1 MNITSVSTTRLKSLK
16 KGLGRT
22 QTGKESARSFIRK
35 SEKEVTDNMALL
47 RVCNHDWNQLAPLR
61 REHERFIRYMN
72 GDQWSDYVEDPDN
85 PGKMIQ
91 EKALI
96 SRTGVTPM
104 TNNIIQQY
112 MRNVLGQVLSNKYQS
127 VVNARRDEDSEVAE
141 MLTNTIQACLDQNEN
156 STIDINHII
165 ALHSLGIGWSKITYT
180 AWDERNTT
188 DGRISFVNEN
198 RISWNQDCEDPRL
211 FDLRRICELHSYT
224 MNELIANFARTP
236 GDEQALRDIY
246 RNIAEASKEAETI
259 TQTANQTL
267 NTLDFWGAV
276 AEPGKC
282 RVMEV
287 WQKLGRWVMW
297 VHDRANTDNPKEYL
311 TNFSA
316 IEAQIKAENE
326 RRVLQGAEVG
336 MTYEDVED
344 ALIEYEKRYEEYWYV
359 KFLTPT
365 GVSLLEMESPY
376 EHQSHPYVY
385 DAMPIIDG
393 VAKPLFSD
401 LIEMQRNINRQRTL
415 LDTLIAGS
423 AKNTLFIPEEALE
436 GRSIEEYAEAITK
449 VNGVVSYRAKAGVPQ
464 PEFLS
469 RNSTNIGIWDVL
481 NFDMQQA
488 QAVSGLSGAIQGQV
502 ARAGTPSSLYAQQA
516 QNTMLNFVLLF
527 DRFNNYCTRRDDKLL
542 KVLLQYYTAPRHVAI
557 SGRAYS
563 KVATEYIPEKARAM
577 VGSYV
582 LVPSQSMDTPVFRQR
597 IDDYLMD
604 LVKGGMIPMDMFL
617 QHTTLPFGKKLLA
630 DMKTLQQQQQEGG
643 QINPELVD
651 NIQQAAEAQSNPRAV
666 EMIKR
671 MAEAP
676 KGSIVG

>member
-1 MNITSVSTTRLKSLK
+1 MINNITATRLKAL
-16 KGLGRT
+16 KGLGRP
-22 QTGKESARSFIRK
+22 KSSKPSVRSFIRK
-35 SEKEVTDNMALL
+35 SEKEVADNMALL
-47 RVCNHDWNQLAPLR
+47 HVCHHDWNQLAPIR
-61 REHERFIRYMN
+61 REHERFVRYMN
-72 GDQWSDYVEDPDN
+72 GDQWSDYVDDPDN
-85 PGKMIQ
+85 PGKKIQ

-127 VVNARRDEDSEVAE
+127 IVNARRDEDSEVAE
-141 MLTNTIQACLDQNEN
+141 MLTNTIQACLDKNEN

-165 ALHSLGIGWSKITYT
+165 LLHSMGIGWSKITYS
-180 AWDERNTT
+180 AWDEQNTT
-188 DGRISFVNEN
+188 DGRVSFVNQN
-198 RISWNQDCEDPRL
+198 RIAWNQDCEDPRL
-211 FDLRRICELHSYT
+211 FDLRRITELHSYT
-224 MNELIANFARTP
+224 INELIANFAHTP
-236 GDEQALRDIY
+236 SDERELKEIYKSIALA
-246 RNIAEASKEAETI
+246 NKEAETI
-259 TQTANQTL
+259 SQTANQTL
-267 NTLDFWGAV
+267 HTLDFWGSV

-282 RVMEV
+282 RVIEV

-311 TNFSA
+311 TNFAALES
-316 IEAQIKAENE
+316 QIKAENE
-326 RRVLQGAEVG
+326 RRVQQGAEVG

-365 GVSLLEMESPY
+365 GVSIFEMESPY

-385 DAMPIIDG
+385 AAMPIIDG

-401 LIEMQRNINRQRTL
+401 LVEMQRNINRQRTL

-449 VNGVVSYRAKAGVPQ
+449 VNGVISYRAKAGVPQ

-502 ARAGTPSSLYAQQA
+502 ARSGTPSSLYAQQA

-527 DRFNNYCTRRDDKLL
+527 DRFNSYCTRRDDKLL
-542 KVLLQYYTAPRHVAI
+542 RVLIQYYNAPRHIAV
-557 SGRAYS
+557 SGKAYS
-563 KVATEYIPEKARAM
+563 KVAMEYIPEKAKAILH
-577 VGSYV
+577 SYS

-597 IDDYLMD
+597 IDDYLME
-604 LVKGGMIPMDMFL
+604 LVKGGMLPMDMFL

-630 DMKTLQQQQQEGG
+630 DMKSLQQQQAEGG
-643 QINPELVD
+643 QIDMATVN
-651 NIQQAAEAQSNPRAV
+651 NIQQAAEQNSNPQAV

-671 MAEAP
+671 MAEP
-676 KGSIVG
+676 KELFAA